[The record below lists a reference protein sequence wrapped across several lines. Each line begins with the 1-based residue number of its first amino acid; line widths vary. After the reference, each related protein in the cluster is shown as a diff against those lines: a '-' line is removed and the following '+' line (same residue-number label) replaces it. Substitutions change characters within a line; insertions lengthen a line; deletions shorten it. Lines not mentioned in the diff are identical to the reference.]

1 MVVDFDAGTIRRAVD
16 ESRYPDAP
24 VARRLLMVFSE
35 ATGRVAA
42 ICAAIG
48 RTIVTSKE
56 DQVLPE
62 TGPAPTLP
70 TLTLHVAALRRYAY
84 ALERDREEAD
94 DLVQDCLARAIART
108 KAWSEIRNVRAYL
121 FTILHNLH
129 VDRVSRGRNAGIS
142 VPLEAVE
149 HKLMSHPSQEETL
162 RLRDLERALRV
173 LPEDYRKA
181 VLLVGLEGMSYQ
193 EAATTLG
200 IPIGT
205 VMSRLS
211 RGRETL
217 RQLMATEAR
226 AKLRMVK

>member
-1 MVVDFDAGTIRRAVD
+1 MAVIYDVRMIRQPAG
-16 ESRYPDAP
+16 ESPHPEAP
-24 VARRLLMVFSE
+24 IWRRLSMVFSE

-42 ICAAIG
+42 LGAAIG

-129 VDRVSRGRNAGIS
+129 VDRVSRGRNAGHS

-149 HKLMSHPSQEETL
+149 HKLMSRPAQEESL

>member
-1 MVVDFDAGTIRRAVD
+1 MIVDLGFDGVTPVRASSAYQRPAVV
-16 ESRYPDAP
+16 
-24 VARRLLMVFSE
+24 RRLVQVFSGK
-35 ATGRVAA
+35 AGRFPFGRR
-42 ICAAIG
+42 AIG
-48 RTIVTSKE
+48 RTRLPPKE
-56 DQVLPE
+56 DLTLPDS
-62 TGPAPTLP
+62 GP
-70 TLTLHVAALRRYAY
+70 TLTLYVAALRRYAH
-84 ALERDREEAD
+84 ALERNREEAD
-94 DLVQDCLARAIART
+94 DLVQECLTRAIART

-129 VDRVSRGRNAGIS
+129 VDRVARNRNAGTA
-142 VPLEAVE
+142 VPLETVE
-149 HKLMSHPSQEETL
+149 HKLSTRPVQEESL
-162 RLRDLERALRV
+162 RIRDLERALRV
-173 LPEDYRKA
+173 LPDDYRKA

-200 IPIGT
+200 VPIGT